1 MTDCGN
7 LPAPGTWEDVSP
19 AAFKNPSNME
29 TWAVVIGLQ
38 DQRIYAA
45 AGNITN
51 GCGGDKPCKG
61 TGAMESTDCGATWT
75 AKSTGKNSDKLLTGD
90 PWAMVIDPTNPD
102 VIYINNGY
110 GNDPTLYK
118 STNAGVDWAQLS
130 TNPQKGVQSSV
141 QDVAMDPNDPKHL
154 AVSFHDNCDKP
165 NNPMCIS
172 TTKDGGDSWTL
183 INGPSALT
191 GWQEAATL
199 SVLGPTSYLYA
210 AAGAWFTSDSGTSWT
225 KVVDQGFYASYAG
238 STTIVNGTLYLTG
251 GNTVY
256 KSTSNPLGSVFT
268 SIPGSIRAS
277 SIVSDGTTVWAGN
290 AWDYGGTPM
299 YSAPLSNLSM
309 WTKNTV
315 SGTMG
320 RGPYQYA
327 YDPTHHIL
335 YSASIGAGLW
345 RIVTH

>member
-1 MTDCGN
+1 
-7 LPAPGTWEDVSP
+7 
-19 AAFKNPSNME
+19 
-29 TWAVVIGLQ
+29 
-38 DQRIYAA
+38 
-45 AGNITN
+45 
-51 GCGGDKPCKG
+51 
-61 TGAMESTDCGATWT
+61 MESTDCGATWT

-90 PWAMVIDPTNPD
+90 PWAMAIDPTNPD

-130 TNPQKGVQSSV
+130 TNPQKGAQSSV

-165 NNPMCIS
+165 INPMCIS
-172 TTKDGGDSWTL
+172 ATKDGGDTWTL

-238 STTIVNGTLYLTG
+238 STAIINGALYLTG
-251 GNTVY
+251 ANTVY

-268 SIPGSIRAS
+268 SIPGSIHAS

-299 YSAPLSNLSM
+299 YSAPLNNLSM
-309 WTKNTV
+309 WTKNKV

-345 RIVTH
+345 RIVTQ